1 MITKDIKEKMIE
13 EVKAGEKFVKFA
25 RELGVS
31 RQRISQIIY
40 QRLSKEEIKKIKEER
55 HQKVLAGK
63 KERRKIQR
71 LLNKQ

>member
-31 RQRISQIIY
+31 RQIISQIIY